1 MTFKASVWLCL
12 ASLRDSSI
20 AKCIWSTP
28 QYNQQIKILPDGKT
42 WNQPLPSKWFSPNIY
57 MDLHWFQIWSSME
70 TFVYFKI
77 YSRKYLGFDLMFSHS
92 LIIVSSWH
100 HPLYIKFS
108 ATPVPPSTLT
118 HHSSPTI
125 YGFQSLSALVLSG
138 YVIMAHNIITRTR
151 IRQSNILIALNMFS
165 SLKHRQTF
173 WLVIF
178 VNNFVWQKVV

>member
-1 MTFKASVWLCL
+1 MAKHEINPFRQNGSPQIYIWTFIDSRFDLQWKLLYTLKYIQENNL
-12 ASLRDSSI
+12 AS
-20 AKCIWSTP
+20 IWCFHIRLS
-28 QYNQQIKILPDGKT
+28 
-42 WNQPLPSKWFSPNIY
+42 
-57 MDLHWFQIWSSME
+57 
-70 TFVYFKI
+70 
-77 YSRKYLGFDLMFSHS
+77 
-92 LIIVSSWH
+92 IIVSSWH

-118 HHSSPTI
+118 HHSSLTI

-138 YVIMAHNIITRTR
+138 SVIMAHNIITRTR